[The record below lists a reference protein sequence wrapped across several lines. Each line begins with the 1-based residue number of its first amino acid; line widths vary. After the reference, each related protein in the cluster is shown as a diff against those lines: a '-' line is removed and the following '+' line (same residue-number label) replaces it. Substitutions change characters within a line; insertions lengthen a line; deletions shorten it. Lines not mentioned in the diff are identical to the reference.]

1 MLGKSEFCGTM
12 NIVVDSGNTF
22 SKIGWF
28 EGEKLIRYTTHLE
41 FPELIRHI
49 RAELPEYLFF
59 SSVGRTQ
66 EEFLEALDEPVRVMG
81 LTPDTPLPISKHYDT
96 PQTLG
101 ADRIAAAAGANFI
114 FPGEDLVVIDMG
126 TCITYDLIDRNAAF
140 QGGIISPG
148 VRMRFNAMHTFT
160 KRLPLFEPEKEPDL
174 IGKSTR
180 QAMQSGVMN
189 GTLAEIEGI
198 IERYRRKYPTLRVV
212 LCGGDAAFF
221 ESNLKP
227 PIFAVPELVLIGLNR
242 ILTYNVSLQ

>member
-1 MLGKSEFCGTM
+1 M

-41 FPELIRHI
+41 FPELIRNV

-59 SSVGRTQ
+59 SSTGRTQ
-66 EEFLEALDEPVRVMG
+66 EEFQEALGEQVQVIG
-81 LTPDTPLPISKHYDT
+81 LTPDTPLPIIKHYDT

-101 ADRIAAAAGANFI
+101 ADRIAAAAGANYL
-114 FPGEDLVVIDMG
+114 FPHEDLVVIDMG

-140 QGGIISPG
+140 QGGLISPG

-180 QAMQSGVMN
+180 QAMQSGV
-189 GTLAEIEGI
+189 
-198 IERYRRKYPTLRVV
+198 
-212 LCGGDAAFF
+212 
-221 ESNLKP
+221 
-227 PIFAVPELVLIGLNR
+227 
-242 ILTYNVSLQ
+242 